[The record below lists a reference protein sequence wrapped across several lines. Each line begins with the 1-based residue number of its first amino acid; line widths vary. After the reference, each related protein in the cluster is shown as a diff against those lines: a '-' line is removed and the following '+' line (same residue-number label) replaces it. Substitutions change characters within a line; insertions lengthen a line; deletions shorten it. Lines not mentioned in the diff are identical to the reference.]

1 MVDVFISYARRQR
14 DRVEPLKARFEDMG
28 LDVFFDLEGIDG
40 GAVFPDVITRALD
53 NSKAVLTCWSPVY
66 FTRPW
71 CLIEAREGMN
81 RDILVPVTIEAFER
95 TAPPADLRQVNYYD
109 LTSWQGE
116 DTHEN
121 WNRTLQRLGR
131 LVGRDLVPQQ
141 KTGLFGGTQVAAPAP
156 EPPPETEAKIDVL
169 ADLRETWTNFPARE
183 NPDAVARFLARVAG
197 AAPGSGL
204 EFEVEHHL
212 DELRRAAEAELKAQ
226 QECEAAEQAKA
237 EAAARELREWE
248 DRLEPEAA
256 RAALAAKAGKPVAE
270 RVFPVRLEGVS
281 GWPVPQMVAIPPGRF
296 LMGSPSNEER
306 WSGYDGREEPQ
317 HEVTIE
323 YTFALGQHTVTFAEW
338 DAALSAGARL
348 ERPGDEGWGRD
359 RRPVINVSW
368 EDAQAY
374 LGWLNGRLGLDGKPD
389 AYRLPSEAE
398 WEYACRAGTTT
409 PFSFGQTITPQQAN
423 FDGNYTYG
431 DGPKGTYHEK
441 TMPVGTYP
449 ANAFGLYDMHGNVW
463 EWCADRWHETYQ
475 GAPADG
481 SVWQGGDPSR
491 RVLRGGSW
499 FYTPQVLRS
508 AYRSGYN
515 PTDRI
520 DFWGFR
526 VARTL

>member
-71 CLIEAREGMN
+71 CLIEAREGMS

-131 LVGRDLVPQQ
+131 LVGRDLAPQL
-141 KTGLFGGTQVAAPAP
+141 KTGLFGGTRVAAPAP

-169 ADLRETWTNFPARE
+169 ADLRETWANFPARE

-226 QECEAAEQAKA
+226 QEREAAERAKA

-248 DRLEPEAA
+248 DRLGPEAA
-256 RAALAAKAGKPVAE
+256 RAALAAKAGNPVAE

-323 YTFALGQHTVTFAEW
+323 YTFALGQYAVTFAEW
-338 DAALSAGARL
+338 DAAGARL
-348 ERPGDEGWGRD
+348 ERPGDQGWGRD
-359 RRPVINVSW
+359 RRPVIRVSW

-374 LGWLNGRLGLDGKPD
+374 LGWLNERLGLDGKPD

-409 PFSFGQTITPQQAN
+409 PFSFGATITKAQAQ
-423 FDGNYTYG
+423 FSEGKVGSAGSTV
-431 DGPKGTYHEK
+431 
-441 TMPVGTYP
+441 PVGSYP
-449 ANAFGLYDMHGNVW
+449 TNGFGLYDMHGNVW
-463 EWCADRWHETYQ
+463 EWCADAWHETYE

-499 FYTPQVLRS
+499 NDVPQNLRS
-508 AYRSGYN
+508 AGRGRNGPSGRFN
-515 PTDRI
+515 NI
-520 DFWGFR
+520 GFR